1 MSFSGEGNLSS
12 TTSDYGGWNGLYRGR
27 FWTAYA
33 DFREFVYATADSVDQ
48 PATTNQEF
56 IQVKGALKPLE
67 DLLLEAAFTYLWTPE
82 DVHSTVGV
90 QSSSVRDEE
99 IGWEI
104 DLQATYDYTEDVS
117 FGLLV
122 GWFVPGDFYNSPEDE
137 TATDMVG
144 SVKVTF

>member
-1 MSFSGEGNLSS
+1 MYS
-12 TTSDYGGWNGLYRGR
+12 
-27 FWTAYA
+27 
-33 DFREFVYATADSVDQ
+33 TADSVDQ

-67 DLLLEAAFTYLWTPE
+67 DLLLEASFTYLWTPE
-82 DVHSTVGV
+82 DVHNST
-90 QSSSVRDEE
+90 SNINSATRDDE

-117 FGLLV
+117 FGVLA
-122 GWFVPGDFYNSPEDE
+122 GWFVPGDFYLSPEDDM
-137 TATDMVG
+137 ATDVVG